1 MITSSRSGFSLARW
15 EEDEEL
21 GKIEPLKEPFPKPA
35 TNIEVG
41 AEPLQ
46 PSAWTAKFC
55 WLEEALPVTIF
66 EFNSSTRDIKSSIR
80 SLSVEICSQSWL
92 MTPYKKEI
100 EHLIKYSREELQSCF
115 LYSTWLGTAAGE
127 SGVLPSYLPL
137 LIASLVTLGNPLPKF
152 HAKNQFK
159 LEQSWFWNDKQHLKS
174 FFHHI

>member
-100 EHLIKYSREELQSCF
+100 EHLIKYSREELESCF
-115 LYSTWLGTAAGE
+115 S
-127 SGVLPSYLPL
+127 VQYLVRNCSWWIWGSPIISS
-137 LIASLVTLGNPLPKF
+137 IANSKPCHVR
-152 HAKNQFK
+152 
-159 LEQSWFWNDKQHLKS
+159 
-174 FFHHI
+174 